1 MADAPVVLT
10 MGTFDLPHA
19 GHVALLRQCRK
30 LAGPAGRVVVAI
42 NRDAFVAAFKNQPPV
57 MTFEERAAVIG
68 AIRYVD
74 EVLENSGTSQAG
86 IIESVAPDWLAVGA
100 DWARRDYMA
109 QLDITPD
116 WLAEQGI
123 GLVYLEHEQSATIST
138 TKLRARQ
145 RPA

>member
-1 MADAPVVLT
+1 MTAVLT

-30 LAGPAGRVVVAI
+30 LAAHDGLVVVAV
-42 NRDAFVAAFKNQPPV
+42 NRDDFVAKFKARPPV
-57 MTFEERAAVIG
+57 MTYDERAAVIA

-74 EVLENSGTSQAG
+74 AVVENTGASQAG
-86 IIESVAPDWLAVGA
+86 LIESIAPDWLAVGS

-116 WLAEQGI
+116 WLAERGI
-123 GLVYLEHEQSATIST
+123 GLAYLEHEQSTAVST
-138 TKLRARQ
+138 TKLRQRQ
-145 RPA
+145 AAS